1 MKNSAV
7 IFLLILFALSAFAQK
22 PKTAKNVSKTKL
34 VKTASENPPD
44 EKKEFEKAVAQTDAS
59 ERVTALQK
67 FVADFPETNEK
78 IHAQELIV
86 SGRAQIGEE
95 NLRSNNV
102 QNGVEIFKLAVK
114 GIPTPVS
121 DKLFTEIVLQ
131 MPTNLF
137 YRGQR
142 VEAVEIAKLIEA
154 KIKGNAK
161 QLLGLATFYIG
172 TENAAE
178 AQRLANKAIE
188 LEPNFPAAY
197 QTLGLANRLNFQ
209 LDDAANAYAK
219 ALELDNQSIVS
230 KRSLAE
236 MKRAVGKSA
245 EAVELYREIL
255 GADATDKSAE
265 TGLILALFNADK
277 KTEAEAE
284 MAKSLEQNPNNL
296 PLLVGA
302 SYWYAAHNNDAKAVE
317 LGQKAVEVEPRYT
330 WAHIAL
336 ARGLAAQKRPLEA
349 ERTLLAARQYGNFP
363 TLDYE
368 LASVRMAA
376 GFYREAAEGL
386 RKTFEV
392 KDGEI
397 ETKLGGR
404 VAKRA
409 ENFIELLAAER
420 RASIFEPSAADT
432 IENAERL
439 KSLLDFSQQISQP
452 QLNEEAISAAAD
464 NFVKGGDGMKLHRQ
478 IYAADRLL
486 DKRTATEKA
495 LELTKAAVGGVD
507 AALNVSTPAAAVLAD
522 ELYQSR
528 ALAMS
533 RNEVI
538 IVPDVPRQTLSKI
551 LRGRI
556 EELTG
561 WALYQQEKP
570 DEAVTRFKRAL
581 SVLPEKSAWWRD
593 SMWRLG
599 SALQSEGKSEEAL
612 DAYYKSYTSG
622 EPEISK
628 RIIIEVLYQKTNGN
642 LDGLD
647 DKIGVR
653 PESTI
658 ASLPVREETVAQVTE
673 TPTVETSPTPEPET
687 TLVASD
693 STPQIEIIKP
703 EIAPT
708 PKIEET
714 PSQVAETETSLTNQ
728 KVETPEKVEEKP
740 ETEVKIETTPSPIP
754 EIAPT
759 PEVQTKVEETPT
771 PEPFPTPEIKTE
783 AVPETT
789 STPEEVKTES
799 TPEISPTP
807 AIKAETETVKKGIQP
822 LENQIAEAK
831 LKQTQSSGFDPI
843 VITVPKSEVSKKP
856 AKIEDKLNSPVE
868 NPIDKVE
875 SNDTAAEFITKKNS
889 SGTRQRVVVEEKAED
904 IQPCRIVTSQENVSI
919 INDGGSLGI
928 LVGFE
933 NGGDV
938 RKIKSGSSN
947 PADIEI
953 TFEPEI
959 GALSGRAF
967 FIVKSVSSNKGLFTA
982 IFEAPCGRKEISVKV
997 R

>member
-7 IFLLILFALSAFAQK
+7 ILLLILFSLSVFAQK
-22 PKTAKNVSKTKL
+22 PKTAKNTSKTKL
-34 VKTASENPPD
+34 VKTVPENSLG
-44 EKKEFEKAVAQTDAS
+44 EQEQFEKAVAQTDAS

-67 FVADFPETNEK
+67 FVSDFPESNEK

-102 QNGVEIFKLAVK
+102 ENGVEIFKLAVK
-114 GIPTPVS
+114 GIPMPVS
-121 DKLFTEIVLQ
+121 NKLFTEIVLQ

-137 YRGQR
+137 FRGQR
-142 VEAVEIAKLIEA
+142 VAAVEVAKLIEA
-154 KIKGNAK
+154 KIAGNAK

-188 LEPNFPAAY
+188 LEPNLPAAY

-209 LDDAANAYAK
+209 LEDAANAYAK

-236 MKRAVGKSA
+236 MKRAVGKPS
-245 EAVELYREIL
+245 EAAELYREIL
-255 GADATDKSAE
+255 ATDAADKSAE
-265 TGLILALFNADK
+265 TGLILSLFNADK

-284 MAKSLEQNPNNL
+284 LAKSLAVNPNNL

-302 SYWYAAHNNDAKAVE
+302 AYWYAAHNNGAKAVE
-317 LGQKAVEVEPRYT
+317 LGQKAVDVEPRYT

-336 ARGLAAQKRPLEA
+336 AQGLAVQKRPIEA
-349 ERTLLAARQYGNFP
+349 ERTLLAARQFGNFP

-386 RKTFEV
+386 RKTFAV

-404 VAKRA
+404 VAKRS
-409 ENFIELLAAER
+409 ESFIELLEAER
-420 RASIFEPSAADT
+420 RASIFEPASADNA
-432 IENAERL
+432 ENAERL
-439 KSLLDFSQQISQP
+439 KSLLDFSQKLSQP
-452 QLNEEAISAAAD
+452 KLNEEAVSAAAD
-464 NFVKGGDGMKLHRQ
+464 NFVKGGDAMKLHRQ

-486 DKRTATEKA
+486 DKRIAAEKA
-495 LELTKAAVGGVD
+495 LELTKAAIGNVES
-507 AALNVSTPAAAVLAD
+507 ALNVATPSAAVLAD

-533 RNEVI
+533 RNELI

-570 DEAVTRFKRAL
+570 EEAVTRYKRAL

-599 SALQSEGKSEEAL
+599 SALQTEGKSDEAL

-622 EPEISK
+622 EPELSK
-628 RIIIEVLYQKTNGN
+628 RIIIEVLYQKINGN

-658 ASLPVREETVAQVTE
+658 AAFPVQNEMVAQVTE
-673 TPTVETSPTPEPET
+673 TPAVKEPPITETET
-687 TLVASD
+687 AN
-693 STPQIEIIKP
+693 P
-703 EIAPT
+703 EIKPT
-708 PKIEET
+708 PKTEET
-714 PSQVAETETSLTNQ
+714 PSQIVETEISLMSQAT
-728 KVETPEKVEEKP
+728 ETPAKVEEKP
-740 ETEVKIETTPSPIP
+740 ETEVKIETI
-754 EIAPT
+754 PT
-759 PEVQTKVEETPT
+759 PEISPTPEIQPKAAETPT
-771 PEPFPTPEIKTE
+771 PTVEESPTPELLPTPEIQ
-783 AVPETT
+783 P
-789 STPEEVKTES
+789 ES

-807 AIKAETETVKKGIQP
+807 EIKPVVETENKQIQS
-822 LENQIAEAK
+822 LENQVAEAK
-831 LKQTQSSGFDPI
+831 LKQTQNSNFDPI
-843 VITVPKSEVSKKP
+843 VITVPKTEVLKKP
-856 AKIEDKLNSPVE
+856 AKVE
-868 NPIDKVE
+868 NNLNPTEKLD
-875 SNDTAAEFITKKNS
+875 SNDTQEATEFVIQKNTAK
-889 SGTRQRVVVEEKAED
+889 TRPRIFGEEKPEE

-919 INDGGSLGI
+919 LNDGGSLGI

-938 RKIKSGSSN
+938 RKIKPASSN

-967 FIVKSVSSNKGLFTA
+967 FIVKSVSLNKGVFTA
-982 IFEAPCGRKEISVKV
+982 VFEAPCGRKEISVKV

>member
-1 MKNSAV
+1 MVMKNSA
-7 IFLLILFALSAFAQK
+7 IILLLILFSFSAFAQK
-22 PKTAKNVSKTKL
+22 PKTTRNVSKSKL
-34 VKTASENPPD
+34 VKTVPEKYLSEQEQFD
-44 EKKEFEKAVAQTDAS
+44 KAVAQTDAA

-67 FVADFPETNEK
+67 FVSDFPESSEK
-78 IHAQELIV
+78 THAQELIV
-86 SGRAQIGEE
+86 SGRAQIAEE
-95 NLRSNNV
+95 KLRSNDV
-102 QNGVEIFKLAVK
+102 ENGVEIFKLAVK

-142 VEAVEIAKLIEA
+142 AESVEIAKLIEA
-154 KIKGNAK
+154 KIEGNAK

-178 AQRLANKAIE
+178 AKRLAEKAIE
-188 LEPNFPAAY
+188 LEPNFPAAF

-209 LDDAANAYAK
+209 LEDAANAYAK
-219 ALELDNQSIVS
+219 ALELDNQSVVS

-255 GADATDKSAE
+255 AADAADGAAE
-265 TGLILALFNADK
+265 TGFVLSLFDADK
-277 KTEAEAE
+277 KSEAETE
-284 MAKSLEQNPNNL
+284 MAKSLAQNPNNL

-302 SYWYAAHNNDAKAVE
+302 AYWYAARGNGAKAVE
-317 LGQKAVEVEPRYT
+317 LGQKAVAVEPRYT

-349 ERTLLAARQYGNFP
+349 ERTLLTARQFGNFP

-376 GFYREAAEGL
+376 GFYREAVEGL
-386 RKTFEV
+386 KKTFTI

-397 ETKLGGR
+397 TAKLGGR
-404 VAKRA
+404 VAKSS
-409 ENFIELLAAER
+409 ENFIDLLAAER
-420 RASIFEPSAADT
+420 RASIFEPAAADNA
-432 IENAERL
+432 ENAEKL
-439 KSLLDFSQQISQP
+439 KSLLTFSQQISQP
-452 QLNEEAISAAAD
+452 KLNEENISAAAD
-464 NFVKGGDGMKLHRQ
+464 NFVKGGDEMKLHRQ
-478 IYAADRLL
+478 LYAADRLL
-486 DKRTATEKA
+486 EKGTNVPKA

-507 AALNVSTPAAAVLAD
+507 AALNVPTPAAAVLAD

-528 ALAMS
+528 TLAMS

-599 SALQSEGKSEEAL
+599 SALQGEGKSDEAL
-612 DAYYKSYTSG
+612 DAYFKSYTSG
-622 EPEISK
+622 APEISK
-628 RIIIEVLYQKTNGN
+628 RIIIEVLYQKINGN

-653 PESTI
+653 PESNI
-658 ASLPVREETVAQVTE
+658 AALPVQNETAEQVAE
-673 TPTVETSPTPEPET
+673 TPAVETPPSPEPET
-687 TLVASD
+687 TAPENIPVIETKTPKPESF
-693 STPQIEIIKP
+693 STPKAKETSPQVAEMETSVINQAAKTPAEVEKQP
-703 EIAPT
+703 EIEVKAEPAPNSTPEAAPT
-708 PKIEET
+708 PEIT
-714 PSQVAETETSLTNQ
+714 LS
-728 KVETPEKVEEKP
+728 VEEKP
-740 ETEVKIETTPSPIP
+740 LP
-754 EIAPT
+754 A
-759 PEVQTKVEETPT
+759 
-771 PEPFPTPEIKTE
+771 PEIK
-783 AVPETT
+783 A
-789 STPEEVKTES
+789 ES
-799 TPEISPTP
+799 TPEIQTTP
-807 AIKAETETVKKGIQP
+807 EPRSETEAAAKKQIQP
-822 LENQIAEAK
+822 VENQAVEAK
-831 LKQTQSSGFDPI
+831 LKQTQNSGFDPI
-843 VITVPKSEVSKKP
+843 VITVPKTELSKKP
-856 AKIEDKLNSPVE
+856 VKVEEQSNLPSE
-868 NPIDKVE
+868 NPADKTE
-875 SNDTAAEFITKKNS
+875 LNEPAADFTVKKNLPK
-889 SGTRQRVVVEEKAED
+889 TRPRVVAENTAESV
-904 IQPCRIVTSQENVSI
+904 QPCKIVTSQENVSI
-919 INDGGSLGI
+919 LNDGGSLGI

-938 RKIKSGSSN
+938 KEIKSASDS
-947 PADIEI
+947 PANIEI

-959 GALSGRAF
+959 GALSGRSF
-967 FIVKSVSSNKGLFTA
+967 FIIKSISGRKGLFTA
-982 IFEAPCGRKEISVKV
+982 VFEAPCGRKEVSVRV